1 MIAGGARL
9 ARHRQALWHEFGA
22 GGRRG
27 AGAATG
33 AKTGHAGTLDPLA
46 TGILP
51 LALGE
56 ATKTMRFAAAGKKR
70 YRFRVRWGEAR
81 DTDDREGAIIG
92 ETCARPDAAAI
103 AAALPAFTGTILQR
117 PPAYSA
123 IKIAGQ
129 RAYAL
134 ARAGTPPELAAR
146 PVEIAELR
154 LISTPDPDHAD
165 FEAVVGGGTYIRALA
180 RDLAEA
186 LGTLGHIA
194 ELRRLAV
201 GRFTE
206 NQAISLDCAVALGH
220 SLAASE
226 HLLPI
231 ETALDDIPALA
242 LTAEEA
248 ARLRHGQRVTPR
260 ANGALDDLA
269 NGTIVGA
276 RLDQLLVAV
285 ARIENGASSAGAHH
299 QSLKGRNPMS
309 ITAERKQTLIGEY
322 AIKPGRYRLA
332 RGAGRDPVGAHP
344 QPDRPPR
351 HP

>member
-1 MIAGGARL
+1 VVNGWLVIDKPYGMSSAR
-9 ARHRQALWHEFGA
+9 AV
-22 GGRRG
+22 
-27 AGAATG
+27 AAIKRSTG
-33 AKTGHAGTLDPLA
+33 AKVGHAGTLDPLA

-56 ATKTMRFAAAGKKR
+56 ATKTVRFAATGVKR
-70 YRFRVRWGEAR
+70 YRFRICWGEAR
-81 DTDDREGAIIG
+81 DTDDCEGAVIA
-92 ETCARPDAAAI
+92 ETGARPDATAI
-103 AAALPAFTGTILQR
+103 AAALPRFTGTIWQR
-117 PPAYSA
+117 PPVYSA
-123 IKIAGQ
+123 IKIAGR

-134 ARAGTPPELAAR
+134 ARAGRPPEMAAR
-146 PVEIAELR
+146 PIEITELHLVSASDR
-154 LISTPDPDHAD
+154 EHAV
-165 FEAVVGGGTYIRALA
+165 FTAVVGSGTYIRSLA

-248 ARLRHGQRVTPR
+248 DRLRHGQVVRLHNAGEWARV
-260 ANGALDDLA
+260 DDIDD
-269 NGTIVGA
+269 GTIVGA

-285 ARIENGASSAGAHH
+285 ARIEDG
-299 QSLKGRNPMS
+299 
-309 ITAERKQTLIGEY
+309 TL
-322 AIKPGRYRLA
+322 R
-332 RGAGRDPVGAHP
+332 PV
-344 QPDRPPR
+344 RIINR
-351 HP
+351 